1 MRQLRGKGKKG
12 LVTGKGM
19 HGMDELAGLVSR
31 RRVLVGLVG
40 LLAGMRCG
48 LGWGQR
54 LPLRRKKPTVAAP
67 TFVYFG
73 TDTAH
78 GVSKGI
84 YLSRWDAAG
93 GKLTEPVL
101 AADVVRP
108 AYLAAGTVH
117 GTAGVLYAVAEGT
130 DASTSRVLSFAID
143 PKTGALTPLNQVS
156 AGSVGP
162 AYVSVDHT
170 GEAVFVA
177 NYAGGILVSYH
188 VLPDGR
194 LSEPVDR
201 LDFHETGRFG
211 IPGPNTLRQDG
222 PHPHSA
228 LISPDNRFLL
238 VNDLGKDSINVFP
251 INPVTASIEEMEP
264 HRFTN
269 SRPGSGPRHVV
280 FHPNGRWVYNI
291 NELDSTIDRFLW
303 ETTHKGGESQAV
315 LIETAHVTKLLAP
328 EFKGK
333 STAAELAISPE
344 GYFLYASNRGENSLV
359 VFAID
364 QTTGDLKLV
373 QRISCGGKTPRHFTL
388 SPSGGWLV
396 CGNQDSATV
405 TVFKRDGAS
414 GKLVG
419 PVQTLALD
427 SPMFTLFV

>member
-1 MRQLRGKGKKG
+1 MEKSVGEVSRRSI
-12 LVTGKGM
+12 LVS
-19 HGMDELAGLVSR
+19 LAGLFANSR
-31 RRVLVGLVG
+31 PALC
-40 LLAGMRCG
+40 AFQA
-48 LGWGQR
+48 LGAFQH
-54 LPLRRKKPTVAAP
+54 LPLRRKKAP
-67 TFVYFG
+67 AIATPIFVYFG
-73 TDTAH
+73 TDTAR

-84 YLSRWDAAG
+84 YLSRFDAATG
-93 GKLTEPVL
+93 RLTEPVL
-101 AADVVRP
+101 AIAMLRP
-108 AYLAAGTVH
+108 AYLASGTIH
-117 GTAGVLYAVAEGT
+117 GTSRLLYAVAEGA
-130 DASTSRVLSFAID
+130 DEATSRVLSFLID
-143 PKTGALTPLNQVS
+143 PKTGALAPLNQVS

-162 AYVSVDHT
+162 ACISLDDT
-170 GEAVFVA
+170 GQAAFVA
-177 NYAGGILVSYH
+177 NYAGGMLTSFRI
-188 VLPDGR
+188 LPDGK

-211 IPGPNTLRQDG
+211 IPGPNTIRQDG

-238 VNDLGKDSINVFP
+238 VNDLGKDAIDVFP
-251 INPVTASIEEMEP
+251 INPVTASLGEMEP

-269 SRPGSGPRHVV
+269 SHPGSGPRHVA

-333 STAAELAISPE
+333 NTAAELAISPE
-344 GYFLYASNRGENSLV
+344 GYFLYASNRGENTLV

-364 QTTGDLKLV
+364 QATGDLALV
-373 QRISCGGKTPRHFTL
+373 QRIACGGKTPRHFTL

-405 TVFKRDGAS
+405 TVFKRDRAS
-414 GKLVG
+414 GKLTG
-419 PVQTLALD
+419 PVQTLSLD